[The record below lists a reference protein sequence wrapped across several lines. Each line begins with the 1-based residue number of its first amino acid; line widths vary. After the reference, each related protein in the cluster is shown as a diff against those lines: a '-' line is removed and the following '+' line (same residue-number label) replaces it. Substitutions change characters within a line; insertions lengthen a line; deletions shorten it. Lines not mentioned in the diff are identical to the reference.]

1 MESVAANPA
10 MIPSP
15 AAARHLEPWR
25 RELAEA
31 VTDPAELLQLLEL
44 DPALLPAARL
54 AADRFGL
61 KVPRSFVARM
71 RRGDPRD
78 PLLLQVLPLAAELA
92 PSPGYSADPVGD
104 LAAVRA
110 PGVLAKYRGRALLMS
125 TGACAVNCRFCFRR
139 EFPYQDAALTPARL
153 ASAVASLATVQGL
166 EEVILSGGDP
176 LTLPTARL
184 ARVTDALRPLPGLR
198 RLRIH
203 TRTPVVLPSR
213 VDAALLAWLG
223 GLPWPVVVVLH
234 VNHPRELSP
243 EVRIALA
250 GLAAGKVTLL
260 NQSVLLAGVND
271 DEDVLAELS
280 TALFECGVLPYYL
293 HALDPVAGAA
303 HFDLPGTSITRLHAQ
318 LLARL
323 PGYLVPR
330 LVREVAGA
338 ASKLPV
344 SGSGARDDR
353 C

>member
-1 MESVAANPA
+1 VESVAANPA

-25 RELAEA
+25 VELAEA
-31 VTDPAELLQLLEL
+31 VTDPAELIQILGL

-54 AADRFGL
+54 AAARFGL
-61 KVPRSFVARM
+61 KAPRSFVARM

-92 PSPGYSADPVGD
+92 SSPGYAADPVAD
-104 LAAVRA
+104 LAAMQV
-110 PGVLAKYRGRALLMS
+110 PGVLAKYRGRALLLS
-125 TGACAVNCRFCFRR
+125 TGACAVHCRYCFRR
-139 EFPYQDAALTPARL
+139 EFPYEAAALTPARL
-153 ASAVASLATVQGL
+153 ASAVTSLATVPGL
-166 EEVILSGGDP
+166 DEVILSGGDP
-176 LTLPTARL
+176 LALPTARL
-184 ARVTDALRPLPGLR
+184 ARITDALRALPGLR

-223 GLPWPVVVVLH
+223 GLPWPAVVVLH
-234 VNHPRELSP
+234 VNHPRELSS
-243 EVRIALA
+243 EVRTALA
-250 GLAAGKVTLL
+250 SLGTGKVTLL

-280 TALFECGVLPYYL
+280 MALFECGVLPYYL
-293 HALDPVAGAA
+293 HALDRVAGAA
-303 HFDLPGTSITRLHAQ
+303 HFETPDATSSRLHAG
-318 LLARL
+318 LLSRL

-338 ASKLPV
+338 ASKLPLPA
-344 SGSGARDDR
+344 SGATDDR